1 MSLDGL
7 VTRAIAS
14 ELAVCVGGRINK
26 IYQPA
31 GHDIVL
37 QLRAQGQNRKLLLSA
52 NPTYPR
58 VHFTESSYTNPTEAP
73 MFCMLMR
80 KHCEGA
86 VIEKV
91 SQVGLERILHI
102 DVRQRDEIGDIS
114 VKRIV
119 IEIMGRHS
127 NIILVDPKTNTV
139 LDGIH
144 HVTPAISSHRIV
156 MPGSQYAAP
165 PEQGK
170 ANPLEATEASF
181 RQLMQES
188 GGDEETGAAPVRQRL
203 VNRYSG
209 ISPLAAKEI
218 VGRSGAALGAA
229 AGETDMGAVWK
240 AFRDVMGA
248 IEANRYVPVIV
259 EETGGKAYFSV
270 IELTHI
276 HGESVRFDTVSACLE
291 AYYGDKADRD
301 AVKQRAADL
310 LRFLQNERTKNAKKL
325 EKLRDTIEDAKEADS
340 FRILGELLTASLH
353 LAQKGDKSIEVIN
366 YYDEDQKPLQIE
378 LDPQLTP
385 SENAQRYFKKYTKL
399 RNSVSAVQEQI
410 EAADIEITYL
420 DTLLAQLDRATL
432 GDIEG
437 IRDELVEQGY
447 LRDRGGKKG
456 KAKKKKTDK
465 PLLTCYTSGEG
476 IPIYVG
482 KNNIQNEYLT
492 NRLAQ
497 PNDTWLHTKDIP
509 GSHVVIR
516 ADTFGET
523 TLHEAA
529 MLAAYYSQAKSSSQV
544 PVDFTLIRHVR
555 KPNGSKPGYVIYE
568 RQKTLFVTPD
578 DEAVKSMPVT
588 VK

>member
-1 MSLDGL
+1 
-7 VTRAIAS
+7 
-14 ELAVCVGGRINK
+14 
-26 IYQPA
+26 
-31 GHDIVL
+31 
-37 QLRAQGQNRKLLLSA
+37 
-52 NPTYPR
+52 
-58 VHFTESSYTNPTEAP
+58 
-73 MFCMLMR
+73 
-80 KHCEGA
+80 
-86 VIEKV
+86 
-91 SQVGLERILHI
+91 
-102 DVRQRDEIGDIS
+102 
-114 VKRIV
+114 
-119 IEIMGRHS
+119 
-127 NIILVDPKTNTV
+127 
-139 LDGIH
+139 
-144 HVTPAISSHRIV
+144 
-156 MPGSQYAAP
+156 
-165 PEQGK
+165 
-170 ANPLEATEASF
+170 
-181 RQLMQES
+181 
-188 GGDEETGAAPVRQRL
+188 
-203 VNRYSG
+203 
-209 ISPLAAKEI
+209 
-218 VGRSGAALGAA
+218 
-229 AGETDMGAVWK
+229 
-240 AFRDVMGA
+240 
-248 IEANRYVPVIV
+248 
-259 EETGGKAYFSV
+259 
-270 IELTHI
+270 
-276 HGESVRFDTVSACLE
+276 
-291 AYYGDKADRD
+291 
-301 AVKQRAADL
+301 
-310 LRFLQNERTKNAKKL
+310 L

-353 LAQKGDKSIEVIN
+353 LAQRGDKSIEVIN
-366 YYDEDQKPLQIE
+366 YYDEDQKPLEIE